1 MQHDY
6 MHVIY
11 MHARPSLPATGTT
24 NNSVVIIVLTG
35 VQLISIYAIT
45 TVTTNGSA
53 MIEVHI

>member
-1 MQHDY
+1 